1 MSEDF
6 YKDII
11 DNETPAPQAIT
22 TTVKPKQQKH
32 VPQPPKLESL
42 GDQKNISDVISTN
55 WNFGKVLYKDDAC
68 AFKILEVEV
77 PDATTGATFPG
88 YTVGQ
93 YIIQGD
99 RKTKW
104 LKYNKNALY
113 YIRYGV
119 AWFMIGEE
127 GAVLTAGNYIC
138 VPENTRHSVL
148 NKSSTAELKIDL
160 IFGGRI
166 VRKV

>member
-6 YKDII
+6 KDII
-11 DNETPAPQAIT
+11 DDKTAI
-22 TTVKPKQQKH
+22 KPKSIPKPPH
-32 VPQPPKLESL
+32 VDPL
-42 GDQKNISDVISTN
+42 GDQKNIADVISTN
-55 WNFGKVLYKDDAC
+55 WNFGKVLFNNDAYT
-68 AFKILEVEV
+68 FKVLEVEI
-77 PDATTGATFPG
+77 PDATTGSTFPG
-88 YTVGQ
+88 YTIGQ

-104 LKYNKNALY
+104 LEYNKNALY

-127 GAVLTAGNYIC
+127 GAVLPAGNYIC

-148 NKSSTAELKIDL
+148 NKSTTAELKIDL

-166 VRKV
+166 IRKV